1 MDPQA
6 AKYIGTGIAMLSL
19 AGAGISIGMIGTSAL
34 SGIARN
40 PEAQGN
46 IMSAMI
52 LAIAF
57 AESIAIYALVIAF
70 LMLVS

>member
-19 AGAGISIGMIGTSAL
+19 AGAGISIGMIGTSA
-34 SGIARN
+34 
-40 PEAQGN
+40 QGN

-70 LMLVS
+70 LMLFS